1 MSVALL
7 DWTLLKHWLNG
18 KEFIITM
25 NSNKFSAARIKWFI
39 DSLIICRSIKLPIN
53 YFGNQLLSFCTFL
66 T

>member
-25 NSNKFSAARIKWFI
+25 NSNEFSAARIKWLI
-39 DSLIICRSIKLPIN
+39 DSLIICRSI
-53 YFGNQLLSFCTFL
+53 
-66 T
+66 